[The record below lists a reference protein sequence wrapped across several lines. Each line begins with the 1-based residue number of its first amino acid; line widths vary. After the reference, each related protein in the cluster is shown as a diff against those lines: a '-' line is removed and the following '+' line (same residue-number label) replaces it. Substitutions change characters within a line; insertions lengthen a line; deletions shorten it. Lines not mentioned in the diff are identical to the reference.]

1 MAVLIENRQKKL
13 NVPLSRIQKKAQFSL
28 NALGCP
34 DGELSILI
42 VDDPQIAALNQKHL
56 KRQGPTNVLA
66 FPMKT
71 DQFSGIIPLMLGDVV
86 ISVETAQRESKTAGI
101 HLEERLDQLLV
112 HGILH
117 LFDYDHEQGEE
128 KALDMEEKNNEL
140 LTLIKDKSF

>member
-1 MAVLIENRQKKL
+1 MD
-13 NVPLSRIQKKAQFSL
+13 
-28 NALGCP
+28 CP

-42 VDDPQIAALNQKHL
+42 VDDSEIAVLNQKHL

-71 DQFSGIIPLMLGDVV
+71 DRFSGIIPLLLGDVV

-101 HLEERLDQLLV
+101 HLEDRLDQLLV

-117 LFDYDHEQGEE
+117 LFDYDHEQSDE
-128 KALDMEEKNNEL
+128 KALDMEEKSNEL
-140 LTLIKDKSF
+140 LKSMKDKSF